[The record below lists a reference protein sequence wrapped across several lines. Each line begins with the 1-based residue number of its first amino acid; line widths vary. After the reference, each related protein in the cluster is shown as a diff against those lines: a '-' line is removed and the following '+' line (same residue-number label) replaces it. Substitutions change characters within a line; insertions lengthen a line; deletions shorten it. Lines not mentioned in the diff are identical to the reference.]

1 MKFEIKA
8 YNLQELGQRQNQED
22 SLYPALGQSTNDD
35 RLFILCD
42 GMGGHEKGE
51 VASATVCETMS
62 KSLLSMWNPTQ
73 PLTDDMFQKT
83 LDAAY
88 DALNAKD
95 NGEER
100 KMGTT
105 MTFVCLHADGVSV
118 AHIGDSRIYQ
128 LRPAKDGNQAQIVF
142 RTQDHSLVNDL
153 VRVGEITEEEA
164 KHHPQKNVI
173 TRAMQPC
180 QERRAKADIT
190 HLTDIQPGDYFYMC
204 SDGMLEEA
212 TDENILNII
221 TMPDKTDEEKFE
233 MLRKVTEENKDN
245 HTAHLIHINKVEGAV
260 VIAAIAVAASTYFL
274 TTGNGEEGEQ
284 PADSAKA
291 ARQEISYKTFT
302 ANGISFDMA
311 KVEAGTFMMG
321 ATPEMKDPYAN
332 EKPAHQVTLTN
343 NYYLGKTEV
352 TQALWKAVMGSNP
365 SEFKGDN
372 KPVERVEW
380 DDCQT
385 FISKLNAAT
394 GKHFR
399 LPTEAEWEFAAR
411 GGNNS
416 KHYQYSGSDN
426 IDDVAW
432 YDDSSEEGTHDVATK
447 QPNELGIYD
456 MSGNVWEWCN
466 DWYGDYSS
474 SSQTNPTGP
483 ISGSY
488 RVRRGGVWFN
498 FARICRSSSRN
509 GFAPGFGYYDLG
521 LRLALSE

>member
-128 LRPAKDGNQAQIVF
+128 LRPAKDGNPAQIVF

-221 TMPDKTDEEKFE
+221 TMPDKTDEEKLE

-260 VIAAIAVAASTYFL
+260 ATSPAAVAEQGPKGTLITPDEEPKEAQTYNPPAIVAPSLPSASQPKKKRNPLLLIAGAVVIAAIAVTATFFPK
-274 TTGNGEEGEQ
+274 TGKGDE
-284 PADSAKA
+284 AV
-291 ARQEISYKTFT
+291 ARQDTTQTTQQAQNPKVIKHKTKKQQGGKATEAKTAENDTTTAQAAPTKTKQPTLLMDKLKEMGT
-302 ANGISFDMA
+302 ANGNPASKD
-311 KVEAGTFMMG
+311 GTKPKLTLPTKKQ
-321 ATPEMKDPYAN
+321 ANANSSAQAPEKGNQAASAPS
-332 EKPAHQVTLTN
+332 TN
-343 NYYLGKTEV
+343 
-352 TQALWKAVMGSNP
+352 SNP
-365 SEFKGDN
+365 PS
-372 KPVERVEW
+372 
-380 DDCQT
+380 T
-385 FISKLNAAT
+385 T
-394 GKHFR
+394 
-399 LPTEAEWEFAAR
+399 
-411 GGNNS
+411 
-416 KHYQYSGSDN
+416 
-426 IDDVAW
+426 
-432 YDDSSEEGTHDVATK
+432 DS
-447 QPNELGIYD
+447 Q
-456 MSGNVWEWCN
+456 
-466 DWYGDYSS
+466 
-474 SSQTNPTGP
+474 Q
-483 ISGSY
+483 
-488 RVRRGGVWFN
+488 
-498 FARICRSSSRN
+498 
-509 GFAPGFGYYDLG
+509 
-521 LRLALSE
+521 